1 MPSLLRIPQSIS
13 GKMPATISFVS
24 WIERL
29 YANDVAYYF
38 AKTDEGKA
46 LRNEVNVVLSE
57 MLEDGTVA
65 KIVEKYMYSDMTKNI
80 IPYSELG
87 FTVE

>member
-1 MPSLLRIPQSIS
+1 M
-13 GKMPATISFVS
+13 
-24 WIERL
+24 
-29 YANDVAYYF
+29 
-38 AKTDEGKA
+38 
-46 LRNEVNVVLSE
+46 VLSE

-65 KIVEKYMYSDMTKNI
+65 KSVEKYMYSDMTKNI

>member
-1 MPSLLRIPQSIS
+1 M
-13 GKMPATISFVS
+13 
-24 WIERL
+24 
-29 YANDVAYYF
+29 
-38 AKTDEGKA
+38 
-46 LRNEVNVVLSE
+46 VLSE

-80 IPYSELG
+80 IPYNKLG